1 MKTVTNRFKQTL
13 YRKLNDKKNQLEEKQ
28 ELTQEEVLAK
38 TQLEQIEDELNQST
52 FLDSEEEVEMLES
65 RIEAV
70 NL

>member
-1 MKTVTNRFKQTL
+1 VKTVTNRFKQTL

-28 ELTQEEVLAK
+28 ELTQEEVLAR

>member
-28 ELTQEEVLAK
+28 ELTQEEVLAR

>member
-1 MKTVTNRFKQTL
+1 MTNRFKQTL

>member
-1 MKTVTNRFKQTL
+1 MTNRFKQTL

-28 ELTQEEVLAK
+28 ELTQEEVLAR